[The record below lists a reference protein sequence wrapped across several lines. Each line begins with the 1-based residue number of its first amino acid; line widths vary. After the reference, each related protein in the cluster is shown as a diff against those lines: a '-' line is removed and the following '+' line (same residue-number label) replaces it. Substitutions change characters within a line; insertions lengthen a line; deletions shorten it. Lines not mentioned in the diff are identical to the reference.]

1 MEIELLERIIRVLEQ
16 ISVMLSI
23 ITMANIY
30 IAIFITVIWGNEEDK

>member
-30 IAIFITVIWGNEEDK
+30 IAIFITVIWGKEEDK